1 MNVAAKLIENGI
13 SPSITRI
20 KIYEYLYGNKNHP
33 TVNEV
38 YIDLSKEIPTLSKT
52 TVYNTVKLFKETGL
66 VKMITI
72 NEEQVRIDGNPDF
85 HGHFLCSECE
95 KVFDFDI
102 PKMEDTLPGGFETGN
117 KEVYYT
123 GLCKCCSDK
132 KCCQTKDKKF
142 I

>member
-52 TVYNTVKLFKETGL
+52 TVYNTVKRFKETGL

-102 PKMEDTLPGGFETGN
+102 PKMEDTLPGGFETDLR
-117 KEVYYT
+117 EVYYT
-123 GLCKCCSDK
+123 GLCKCCSHK
-132 KCCQTKDKKF
+132 R
-142 I
+142 